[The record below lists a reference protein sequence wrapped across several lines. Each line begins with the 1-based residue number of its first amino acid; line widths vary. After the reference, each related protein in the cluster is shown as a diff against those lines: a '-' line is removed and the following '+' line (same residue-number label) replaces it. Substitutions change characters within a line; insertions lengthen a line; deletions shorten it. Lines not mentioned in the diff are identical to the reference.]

1 MKLAIA
7 IAFAFATSL
16 ALVNASAIQI
26 AARAQP
32 PRCTGG
38 EVLEETTINHNG
50 SSIQYA
56 SATCPGSGDSGNSAK
71 RSKLVER
78 QYVCTA
84 GGCYVTCKELSNYNI
99 YTSDCQQVLNYLDS
113 YGSGSYTLRARTE
126 AYWNYGTCTITIGN
140 FDYIDYTVCYAT
152 LAYDAAATINQ
163 CIGVTAG
170 AVCVASQAA
179 GQKWEIQ
186 IP

>member
-113 YGSGSYTLRARTE
+113 YGCKLPDLYSTCASFHAHCTYLEIPLDGQPAR
-126 AYWNYGTCTITIGN
+126 IR
-140 FDYIDYTVCYAT
+140 
-152 LAYDAAATINQ
+152 
-163 CIGVTAG
+163 
-170 AVCVASQAA
+170 
-179 GQKWEIQ
+179 
-186 IP
+186 